1 MAIECRKLA
10 NMKEA
15 AATETTFPDFS
26 EWPDGPALIA
36 LRGNDDPASAYRLG
50 TREYDWHTHARGQV
64 LCVEAGLIHVH
75 TPHGAWLLPPRRAG
89 WVPPGAP
96 HRVRVSG
103 APSGWAL
110 LASPAFCAGLPARP
124 CVIGVS
130 EVLRALAYRAID
142 WDKQAALAPEHE
154 RMAAVIHDEIRRAP
168 REALHV
174 PMPGDPRLARVA
186 RAVLD
191 EPGSP
196 RTLDAWAAFGTMSPR
211 TLRRLTVAE
220 TGLSFAQ
227 WRQQARLAHGLD
239 MLARGRPVAEVSD
252 ALGYASPSNF
262 IAMFRKALGDS
273 PAHYFSRRPNGQPD

>member
-1 MAIECRKLA
+1 
-10 NMKEA
+10 MKEA

-26 EWPDGPALIA
+26 EWLDGPALIA

-96 HRVRVSG
+96 HRVQVSG

-186 RAVLD
+186 RAILD

-211 TLRRLTVAE
+211 TLRRLMMAE

-239 MLARGRPVAEVSD
+239 LLARGRSVAEVSD

>member
-1 MAIECRKLA
+1 
-10 NMKEA
+10 MKKA
-15 AATETTFPDFS
+15 AATETTSPDFS
-26 EWPDGPALIA
+26 EWLDGPALIA
-36 LRGNDDPASAYRLG
+36 LRGNDDPASAFRLG
-50 TREYDWHTHARGQV
+50 TREYDWHAHARGQV

-89 WVPPGAP
+89 WVPPGVQ

-103 APSGWAL
+103 ALSGWVL
-110 LASPAFCAGLPARP
+110 LAVPALCAGLPARP

-142 WDKQAALAPEHE
+142 WDKQAALAPEHA

-168 REALHV
+168 HEALHV
-174 PMPGDPRLARVA
+174 PMPDDPRLARVA

-196 RTLDAWAAFGTMSPR
+196 RTLDAWAAFGAMSPR
-211 TLRRLTVAE
+211 TLRRLMVAE

-239 MLARGRPVAEVSD
+239 LLARGRPVAEVSD

-262 IAMFRKALGDS
+262 ILMFRKALGDS
-273 PAHYFSRRPNGQPD
+273 PAHYFSRRPDGQSG

>member
-1 MAIECRKLA
+1 
-10 NMKEA
+10 MKKA
-15 AATETTFPDFS
+15 AATETTSPDFS
-26 EWPDGPALIA
+26 EWLDGPALIA

-50 TREYDWHTHARGQV
+50 TREYDWHAHARGQV

-103 APSGWAL
+103 ALSGWVL
-110 LASPAFCAGLPARP
+110 LAVPAFCAGLPARP

-168 REALHV
+168 HEALHV
-174 PMPGDPRLARVA
+174 PMPDDPRLARVA

-196 RTLDAWAAFGTMSPR
+196 RTLDAWAAFGAMSPR
-211 TLRRLTVAE
+211 TLRRLMVAE

-239 MLARGRPVAEVSD
+239 LLARGRPVAEVSD

-262 IAMFRKALGDS
+262 ILMFRKALGDS
-273 PAHYFSRRPNGQPD
+273 PAHYFSRRPDGQSG

>member
-1 MAIECRKLA
+1 
-10 NMKEA
+10 MKEA

-26 EWPDGPALIA
+26 EWLDGPALIA

-50 TREYDWHTHARGQV
+50 TREYDWHMHARGQV

-96 HRVRVSG
+96 HRVQVSG

-186 RAVLD
+186 RAILD

-211 TLRRLTVAE
+211 TLRRLMMAE

-239 MLARGRPVAEVSD
+239 LLARGRPVAEVSD

>member
-1 MAIECRKLA
+1 
-10 NMKEA
+10 MKEA
-15 AATETTFPDFS
+15 AATEMTFPDFS
-26 EWPDGPALIA
+26 EWLDGPALIA

-96 HRVRVSG
+96 HRVQVSG

-186 RAVLD
+186 RAILD

-211 TLRRLTVAE
+211 TLRRLMMAE

-273 PAHYFSRRPNGQPD
+273 PAHYFSRRANGQPD

>member
-1 MAIECRKLA
+1 
-10 NMKEA
+10 MKEA

-26 EWPDGPALIA
+26 EWLDGPALIA

-96 HRVRVSG
+96 HRVQVSG

-186 RAVLD
+186 RAILD

-211 TLRRLTVAE
+211 TLRRLMMAE

-273 PAHYFSRRPNGQPD
+273 PAHYFSRRANGQPD

>member
-1 MAIECRKLA
+1 MCIRR
-10 NMKEA
+10 M
-15 AATETTFPDFS
+15 
-26 EWPDGPALIA
+26 
-36 LRGNDDPASAYRLG
+36 
-50 TREYDWHTHARGQV
+50 ARG
-64 LCVEAGLIHVH
+64 CC
-75 TPHGAWLLPPRRAG
+75 RRA
-89 WVPPGAP
+89 
-96 HRVRVSG
+96 

-110 LASPAFCAGLPARP
+110 LASPAFCAGLPVRP
-124 CVIGVS
+124 CVICVS

-211 TLRRLTVAE
+211 TLRRLMVAE

>member
-1 MAIECRKLA
+1 MEK
-10 NMKEA
+10 A

-26 EWPDGPALIA
+26 EWLDGPALIA

-50 TREYDWHTHARGQV
+50 TREYDWHAHARGQV

-89 WVPPGAP
+89 WVPAGVP

-103 APSGWAL
+103 ALSGWVL
-110 LASPAFCAGLPARP
+110 LAAPSFCTGLPARP
-124 CVIGVS
+124 CVIGIS

-142 WDKQAALAPEHE
+142 WDKQAALAPEHA

-168 REALHV
+168 HEALHV
-174 PMPGDPRLARVA
+174 PMPDDPRLARVA

-196 RTLDAWAAFGTMSPR
+196 RTLDAWAAFGAMSPR
-211 TLRRLTVAE
+211 TLRRLMAAE

-227 WRQQARLAHGLD
+227 WRQQVRLAHGLD
-239 MLARGRPVAEVSD
+239 LLARGRPVAEVSD
-252 ALGYASPSNF
+252 ALGYASPSTF
-262 IAMFRKALGDS
+262 ILMFRKALGDS
-273 PAHYFSRRPNGQPD
+273 PAHYFSRRLDGRLD

>member
-1 MAIECRKLA
+1 
-10 NMKEA
+10 MKEA
-15 AATETTFPDFS
+15 VATETTSPDFS
-26 EWPDGPALIA
+26 EWLDGPALIA

-103 APSGWAL
+103 APSGWVL
-110 LASPAFCAGLPARP
+110 LASPAFCASLPARP

-154 RMAAVIHDEIRRAP
+154 RMAAVIRDEIRRAP

-211 TLRRLTVAE
+211 TLRRLMVAE

-273 PAHYFSRRPNGQPD
+273 PAHYFSRRPDGQPD

>member
-1 MAIECRKLA
+1 
-10 NMKEA
+10 MKKA
-15 AATETTFPDFS
+15 AATETTSPDFS
-26 EWPDGPALIA
+26 EWLDGPALIA

-89 WVPPGAP
+89 WVPPGVP

-103 APSGWAL
+103 ALSGWVL
-110 LASPAFCAGLPARP
+110 LAAPAFCAGLPARP

-168 REALHV
+168 HEALHV
-174 PMPGDPRLARVA
+174 PMPDDPRLARVA

-196 RTLDAWAAFGTMSPR
+196 RTLDAWAAFGAMSPR
-211 TLRRLTVAE
+211 TLRRLMAAE

-239 MLARGRPVAEVSD
+239 LLARGRPVAEVSD

-262 IAMFRKALGDS
+262 ILMFRKALGDS
-273 PAHYFSRRPNGQPD
+273 PAHYFSRRPDGQSG

>member
-1 MAIECRKLA
+1 
-10 NMKEA
+10 MKEA

-26 EWPDGPALIA
+26 EWLDGPALIA

-103 APSGWAL
+103 APGGWAL
-110 LASPAFCAGLPARP
+110 LAAPAFCAGLPARP

-211 TLRRLTVAE
+211 TLRRLMMAE

-273 PAHYFSRRPNGQPD
+273 PAHYFSRRPNGQAD